1 MALDARTRLTATVLG
16 VAAGMLFAGTIA
28 RVWFSGPAGNVGLA
42 GVEVCTLLSCT
53 VKTWL
58 DVHAPADITLL
69 GLGGFLFGIKTFAL
83 AIHAFVMVVKRE
95 PVRIRRRWLLASA
108 AIAVACSIGFLAR
121 MLGEPM
127 TLSYPGFFAIFG
139 GIALFA
145 VVYRIRP

>member
-16 VAAGMLFAGTIA
+16 VAAGFLFAGTIA

-42 GVEVCTLLSCT
+42 GIEACTLLTCT

-58 DVHAPADITLL
+58 DVHAPTDITVL

-83 AIHAFVMVVKRE
+83 AIHAFVMVVKRQ
-95 PVRIRRRWLLASA
+95 PQRIRRKWLLASS
-108 AIAVACSIGFLAR
+108 AIAVVCSIGFMAR
-121 MLGEPM
+121 MLSEHM
-127 TLSYPGFFAIFG
+127 SLSYPGFFAIVG